1 MAYRQPDK
9 NPAAD
14 TAALLQKIADQEEEL
29 QVLRLHRVM
38 FDALLGSIPDNV
50 YFKDINSRFLLVSE
64 AMKSWFGAHNISD
77 VIGKTDFDM
86 FAYEHAKKAYDDEQK
101 IIASGEAIVGVD
113 EKEVWDDGK
122 ITWVSTTKIPFRDE
136 AGNIVGTI
144 GISRDVTQRKEA
156 EESLNTASR
165 AIRDEHK
172 LLRTV
177 IDLIP
182 DAVYVK
188 DENHKF
194 VLSNKAHY
202 ANFGFSSRDEVVG
215 KSDRDLF
222 AEEFASTFEAGE
234 KDVIHNKVE
243 IRNREEEGI
252 NPLTGKKV
260 WVLASKV
267 PIDHYDFKGL
277 VGVARDVTDVR
288 EYMDKLKAAKQ
299 EAEKANFEKTG
310 FLAKMSHEIRTPLYG
325 IIGLTEL
332 VLDSMRGQQD
342 TDKLVLIKESAD
354 LLLSII
360 NDLLDYSKLESGKL
374 ELENID
380 FNLPVVIK
388 DIIDIVFLRKKNPG
402 LDVTINIKS
411 DVPVNLMGDPGRLR
425 QILVNLLGNAKKF
438 TAEGKVAVCVELI
451 ESAAGHVKL
460 QFVVEDTGIGID
472 QDKLS
477 VIFDS
482 FSQADSSI
490 TRKFGGTGLG
500 LAICKEIV
508 KAMNGEIWV
517 ESPSTQTNVGS
528 AFYFTAEFSLPEN
541 AKNLNYKNFARDRLA
556 LSEIKKKINGERIL
570 LVEDNPVNQQI
581 TRALLEKA
589 GFHVDVVE
597 NGKIA
602 IDATVKGDYA
612 LILMDVQMPEMD
624 GPTASREIRKNHH
637 YDHIPIIAQTA
648 QAMDGDR
655 EKCIQ
660 AGMNDYISKPINPD
674 LLYEKL
680 QKWMFQ
686 N

>member
-1 MAYRQPDK
+1 MANQQSDK
-9 NPAAD
+9 NPPND
-14 TAALLQKIADQEEEL
+14 SAALLQKIAEQQEEL
-29 QVLRLHRVM
+29 QHLRLHKVM
-38 FDALLGSIPDNV
+38 FDALLDSVPDNV
-50 YFKDINSRFLLVSE
+50 YFKDRESRFLLVGE
-64 AMKSWFGAHNISD
+64 AMREWLGARNID
-77 VIGKTDFDM
+77 EVIGKTDFDM
-86 FAYEHAKKAYDDEQK
+86 FAYEHAREAYDDEQK
-101 IIASGEAIVGVD
+101 IIASGQAIVGVD

-122 ITWVSTTKIPFRDE
+122 ITWVSTTKVPFKDE

-156 EESLNTASR
+156 EERLNAASR

-202 ANFGFSSRDEVVG
+202 SNLGYASRDEVVG
-215 KSDRDLF
+215 KSDRDF
-222 AEEFASTFEAGE
+222 YAPEFASVFEAGE
-234 KDVIHNKVE
+234 KDVIQNKVE
-243 IRNREEEGI
+243 IRNREEEGV
-252 NPLTGKKV
+252 NPLTGEKV

-267 PIDHYDFKGL
+267 PIDYYDFKGL

-288 EYMDKLKAAKQ
+288 EYMDKLESAKH
-299 EAEKANFEKTG
+299 EAEKASKEKTD

-325 IIGLTEL
+325 IMGLTDL
-332 VLDSMRGQQD
+332 VLDSRHSQED

-360 NDLLDYSKLESGKL
+360 NDLLDYSKIESGKL
-374 ELENID
+374 ELEEID
-380 FNLPVVIK
+380 FNLPVAIK
-388 DIIDIVFLRKKNPG
+388 DIIDIVFLRKKNAG
-402 LDVTINIKS
+402 LEVNINVKS
-411 DVPVNLMGDPGRLR
+411 NVPVNLVGDPGRLR

-438 TAEGKVAVCVELI
+438 TAEGKVAVYVELV
-451 ESAAGHVKL
+451 ESTSEHVKL
-460 QFVVEDTGIGID
+460 QFQVEDTGIGID
-472 QDKLS
+472 QDKLA

-490 TRKFGGTGLG
+490 TRKYGGTGLG

-517 ESPSTQTNVGS
+517 ESPSKLTNMGS

-541 AKNLNYKNFARDRLA
+541 TKNVHNKNFARDRLA
-556 LSEIKKKINGERIL
+556 LSEIKTRVNAERIL

-581 TRALLEKA
+581 TLALLEKA
-589 GFHVDVVE
+589 GFQVDVVE
-597 NGKIA
+597 NGKVA
-602 IDATVKGDYA
+602 VDATLKNDYK

-648 QAMDGDR
+648 QAMDGDK
-655 EKCIQ
+655 EKCLQ

-680 QKWMFQ
+680 KKWMFPD
-686 N
+686 